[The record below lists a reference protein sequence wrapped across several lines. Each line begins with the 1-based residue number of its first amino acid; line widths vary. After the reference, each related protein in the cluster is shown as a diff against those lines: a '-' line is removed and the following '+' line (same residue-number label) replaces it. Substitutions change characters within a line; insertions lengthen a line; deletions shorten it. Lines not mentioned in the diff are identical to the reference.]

1 MCSALPL
8 KGSTHT
14 NQDHLEDYFLSAHL
28 SGVDYLFFLTF
39 QSRIKTHSRF
49 LSYFTPFTHF
59 LSFPLFEVGA
69 TLIVRLLVAILHV
82 GVTRIHNYSS
92 DWQVNIALIL

>member
-8 KGSTHT
+8 KGNTHT

-39 QSRIKTHSRF
+39 QSSIKTHSRF

-82 GVTRIHNYSS
+82 GVT
-92 DWQVNIALIL
+92 